1 MHYNVLVFSTCRL
14 VVYVSD
20 QQVEEEDAKLVP
32 SFCVDERGMKNSK
45 PSGQE
50 RAPLRYHVAESD
62 TTIAYL

>member
-14 VVYVSD
+14 V
-20 QQVEEEDAKLVP
+20 VEEEDAKLVP